1 MKTLYPYKILFVE
14 DDQVIRENYV
24 AYLKMMFSE
33 VYEAKDGEE
42 AYALYKIKKPDLMI
56 VDINLPKLTG
66 LELLKKI
73 RENDHTTKAIML
85 TAHTDKSFL
94 LEAIQLKLT
103 QYLVKPVSSKDL
115 NEALELTIKEL
126 LQYNVMPL
134 QKIELPQ
141 NYSWHVELKELKHH
155 NTLIKLTKKEKILL
169 DLLFSHKNRVFTYD
183 EIFEHIC
190 EYEETNSINGIKNMV
205 KRLRKKLPEGSIV
218 NLFNEGYKIIF

>member
-141 NYSWHVELKELKHH
+141 NL
-155 NTLIKLTKKEKILL
+155 
-169 DLLFSHKNRVFTYD
+169 
-183 EIFEHIC
+183 
-190 EYEETNSINGIKNMV
+190 
-205 KRLRKKLPEGSIV
+205 
-218 NLFNEGYKIIF
+218 